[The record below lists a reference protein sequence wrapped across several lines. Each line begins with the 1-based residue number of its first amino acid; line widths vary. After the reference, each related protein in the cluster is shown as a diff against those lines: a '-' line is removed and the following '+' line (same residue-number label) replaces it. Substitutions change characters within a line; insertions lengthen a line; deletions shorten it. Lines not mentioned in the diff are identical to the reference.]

1 MTPRGDLASTNLMM
15 FVRGLRSRGF
25 SVTLATTRR
34 LVAAASLVGMHR
46 REDLREAFRSVVVTR
61 HSQDAH
67 FEELFD
73 RFFSGEIVMT
83 LDTGIERSAQRT
95 PLQRAPRIGVTG
107 TEQAES
113 DEAGLEDVVDI
124 VGGSG
129 AERLLDVDFAD
140 LSEEEAASV
149 AALLASIRWSPAS
162 VRSRRWRPASRGPVP
177 DFRRTMRMLTGPQ
190 GDLMPLA
197 YSERRRRERPLVVI
211 ADISGSMERYSE
223 MLLHFIHGA
232 QYRFNSVESF
242 VFATRLTR
250 ITRQLRWRDP
260 AEALAQVARI
270 VPDWSG
276 GTRIGEAIGAF
287 NRNWCR
293 RISGRPVVLIIS
305 DGWDTG
311 DPAYLALEMR
321 RLARSAHQ
329 VIWLNPLAGHDGF
342 TPQAR
347 GMAAALPH
355 ITDLMAGGTARN
367 LIDLIDLLQTS
378 DARRRSAAPQ

>member
-25 SVTLATTRR
+25 SVTPATTRR

-95 PLQRAPRIGVTG
+95 PLQRVPRIGVTG